1 MADRADGFVDV
12 SRELPD
18 VVLDLRYYTDRNFIG
33 KRIIGYEYPIAIL
46 TRAAAD
52 ALSRVCRELAP
63 LGYRVKIFDAYRPQ
77 RAVDMFKAW
86 SLDASDTRMKS
97 TFYPNVD
104 KSEIISRGYIA
115 ERSSH
120 SRCST
125 VDVTMTDAESEE
137 EADMGSAFDHF
148 DVMSHSDFD
157 GLNSEQARS
166 RKILRDA
173 MTGNGFRTI
182 SSEWWHFTLIDEPY
196 PDTYFDVPLTSDAL
210 TYLELAANKKIK
222 R

>member
-1 MADRADGFVDV
+1 MAERADGFVDV
-12 SRELPD
+12 SNELPD
-18 VVLDLRYYTDRNFIG
+18 VILDLRYFTNCNFIG
-33 KRIIGYEYPIAIL
+33 ERVTGYDEPIAIL

-52 ALSRVCRELAP
+52 ALARVCRELAP

-97 TFYPNVD
+97 IFYPNVD

-125 VDVTMTDAESEE
+125 VDVTIAYADSGED
-137 EADMGSAFDHF
+137 ADMGSAFDHF
-148 DVMSHSDFD
+148 DVRSHSDFD

-173 MTGNGFRTI
+173 MTGNGFGTI

-210 TYLELAANKKIK
+210 EHLKLAAEQNIK